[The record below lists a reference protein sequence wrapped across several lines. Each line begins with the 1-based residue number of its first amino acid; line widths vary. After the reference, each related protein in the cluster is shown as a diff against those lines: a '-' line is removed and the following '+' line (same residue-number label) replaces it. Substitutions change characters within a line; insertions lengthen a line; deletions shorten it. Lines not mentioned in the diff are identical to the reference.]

1 MLCFF
6 FHGKLQNTAKLNKP
20 NESCILTFVTWL
32 FFLLAEIPTQLNIGE
47 TSTLDVQT
55 TMNPSLPQNIHIGV
69 YDFISK
75 AFIL

>member
-1 MLCFF
+1 MLCF
-6 FHGKLQNTAKLNKP
+6 FHGKLQNTANLDKP
-20 NESCILTFVTWL
+20 NESCILTFVTCL
-32 FFLLAEIPTQLNIGE
+32 VFLLAEIPTQLNIGE
-47 TSTLDVQT
+47 TSTLDVPT

>member
-1 MLCFF
+1 MYINFR
-6 FHGKLQNTAKLNKP
+6 N
-20 NESCILTFVTWL
+20 L
-32 FFLLAEIPTQLNIGE
+32 FIFLLAEIPTQLNIGE

-55 TMNPSLPQNIHIGV
+55 TKNPSLPQNIHIGV